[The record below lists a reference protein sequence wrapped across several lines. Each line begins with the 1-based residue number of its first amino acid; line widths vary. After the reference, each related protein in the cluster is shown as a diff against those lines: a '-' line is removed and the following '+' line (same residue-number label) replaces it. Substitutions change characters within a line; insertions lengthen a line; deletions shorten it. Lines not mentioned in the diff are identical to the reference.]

1 MSQFCELHLQT
12 ALMLG
17 HLFQRTT
24 FFFFYQS
31 ILCQQTESAGW
42 WLPPWP
48 ASDFSKC
55 AIVQSELCFIDL
67 FHGRRKITSGL
78 LPVRN
83 NNGVLFCCLYFLG
96 QTSVVK
102 IFYHSCVERVGGF
115 SVEMVLRTGFWSAH
129 QEIIQPFS
137 DSFVALVHWGEIR
150 WFTWLVKVKKSLCGY
165 EKNPGNVSP
174 TVQKEHFLCVLFCLK
189 ELSGFMEILFSLNL
203 LVGLSS
209 FSFYVVT
216 VATFMAGKRWSACSK
231 KSLKTTVHPTL
242 CRVSD

>member
-1 MSQFCELHLQT
+1 MSQLCELHLQT

-24 FFFFYQS
+24 LFLYQS
-31 ILCQQTESAGW
+31 ILCQQTESARW

-102 IFYHSCVERVGGF
+102 IFYHSCVKRVGGC
-115 SVEMVLRTGFWSAH
+115 SVEVMLCISFWSAD
-129 QEIIQPFS
+129 QEIVQPFT
-137 DSFVALVHWGEIR
+137 DSFVALIHSSEIS
-150 WFTWLVKVKKSLCGY
+150 WFTKACQGEKKFAQLWEKSRQCFHQLFKKS
-165 EKNPGNVSP
+165 
-174 TVQKEHFLCVLFCLK
+174 T
-189 ELSGFMEILFSLNL
+189 
-203 LVGLSS
+203 
-209 FSFYVVT
+209 FYV
-216 VATFMAGKRWSACSK
+216 SCS
-231 KSLKTTVHPTL
+231 V
-242 CRVSD
+242 

>member
-1 MSQFCELHLQT
+1 
-12 ALMLG
+12 MLG

-24 FFFFYQS
+24 FFFFFYQS
-31 ILCQQTESAGW
+31 ILCQQTESAWW

-115 SVEMVLRTGFWSAH
+115 SVEMVLRIGFWSAH
-129 QEIIQPFS
+129 RQIIQPFT

-150 WFTWLVKVKKSLCGY
+150 WFTRIIKVKKFVQLW
-165 EKNPGNVSP
+165 EKSRPCFTSCS
-174 TVQKEHFLCVLFCLK
+174 KRALLWVLFCRCCCDG
-189 ELSGFMEILFSLNL
+189 SHFHGWF
-203 LVGLSS
+203 
-209 FSFYVVT
+209 
-216 VATFMAGKRWSACSK
+216 KRWSACSE
-231 KSLKTTVHPTL
+231 
-242 CRVSD
+242 

>member
-1 MSQFCELHLQT
+1 MAARTNKQSLTWVSFVNYTSKLHSCLDTCFKEQ
-12 ALMLG
+12 L
-17 HLFQRTT
+17 
-24 FFFFYQS
+24 FFFYQS
-31 ILCQQTESAGW
+31 ILCQQTESARW

-115 SVEMVLRTGFWSAH
+115 SVEMVLRIGFWSAH

-150 WFTWLVKVKKSLCGY
+150 WFTWIVKVKKKFVRLWK
-165 EKNPGNVSP
+165 KNPGNVSP

-189 ELSGFMEILFSLNL
+189 ELSGFMEILF
-203 LVGLSS
+203 
-209 FSFYVVT
+209 FPE
-216 VATFMAGKRWSACSK
+216 SACWPFFFLLLSCDG
-231 KSLKTTVHPTL
+231 SHFHGW
-242 CRVSD
+242 